1 MFRFNPEKE
10 LKKIQH
16 GGRNRFIFFSFLL
29 LVIAVVGTSYAFYQV
44 RYSRR
49 IIYTRVKINRKD
61 IELAVK
67 VDGVSQTNFPK
78 QTDGVVYD
86 GLECTTEGITTAT
99 WNYGTWSLDLNSTG
113 PNKCTI
119 LFKKGTLSS
128 LSEVCTDNMPLNE
141 CIAQHGL
148 EVANIAEDTSSD
160 RNLRY
165 IGATP
170 NNYIWYNCKSYDS
183 LTEANAQDSTHD
195 CERWRIIGLM
205 NDVVEVTNYRAID
218 RVKIIKA
225 DSIGKRA
232 WHSSAVNNWAKA
244 SLNTSF
250 LNSTSYYL
258 KNGYTFTD
266 TDSNTH
272 KGITTASKAMIEKVV
287 WDLGGPANSTNVT
300 TSQFYEA
307 ERSTTVNGSNANHYD
322 NLIGLMYPSD
332 YGYATSGGETYNR
345 QKCLDTILYNWSSDQ
360 DVTAYTDCAEKDWL
374 LDTSAIQWTL
384 TPNSSSSSHYVFSVS
399 ASGLVYDYSATS
411 AIGVRP
417 TLYLTSSVKIK
428 SGEGN
433 GSSETPYI
441 LVP

>member
-1 MFRFNPEKE
+1 MFRFNPERE

-29 LVIAVVGTSYAFYQV
+29 LIIAVVGTSYAFYQV

-49 IIYTRVKINRKD
+49 IIYTKVKINRKD

-67 VDGVSQTNFPK
+67 VEGEEGNRTTFPNKDEGLIYSGINCDNEGV
-78 QTDGVVYD
+78 
-86 GLECTTEGITTAT
+86 TTAT

-119 LFKKGTLSS
+119 LFKKGTIPS
-128 LSEVCTDNMPLNE
+128 LSDVCTDNMPLNE
-141 CIAQHGL
+141 CIAKHGL
-148 EVANIAEDTSSD
+148 EVANIAEDDSTGH
-160 RNLRY
+160 NLRY

-170 NNYIWYNCKSYDS
+170 NNYIWFNCDDYIN
-183 LTEANAQDSTHD
+183 LTQSSAASQ
-195 CERWRIIGLM
+195 CERWRIVGLM
-205 NDVVEVTNYRAID
+205 TVTEGTSGKYRIVD
-218 RVKIIKA
+218 DVKIIRA
-225 DSIGKRA
+225 DSLGSRA
-232 WHSSAVNNWAKA
+232 WHSSNVNNWAKA
-244 SLNTSF
+244 QLNTSF

-287 WDLGGPANSTNVT
+287 WDLGGPKSYSNVT

-307 ERSTTVNGSNANHYD
+307 ERSTTVYGSNANHYD

-345 QKCLDTILYNWSSDQ
+345 QKCLDTILYNWSSDR
-360 DVTAYTDCAEKDWL
+360 DATARTDCAGNDWL
-374 LDTSAIQWTL
+374 LNSTQWTI
-384 TPNSSSSSHYVFSVS
+384 TPIGS
-399 ASGLVYDYSATS
+399 ASVLYVDGYGNVDSELATHTL
-411 AIGVRP
+411 GVHP
-417 TLYLTSSVKIK
+417 SLYLLSSVKIK
-428 SGEGN
+428 SGKGN
-433 GSSETPYI
+433 GSEGSPYI

>member
-16 GGRNRFIFFSFLL
+16 GGRNRFIFISFLL

-67 VDGVSQTNFPK
+67 VEGETENRKEFPNRNE
-78 QTDGVVYD
+78 
-86 GLECTTEGITTAT
+86 GLIYSGITCDTEGITTAT

-119 LFKKGTLSS
+119 SFKKKPTTTGTLSS
-128 LSEVCTDNMPLNE
+128 LCIDKMPLNE
-141 CIAQHGL
+141 CMQEHGL
-148 EVANIAEDTSSD
+148 EVANIVIDETEDG
-160 RNLRY
+160 NLRY

-183 LTEANAQDSTHD
+183 LTNSNATDTTHD
-195 CERWRIIGLM
+195 CEKWRIIGLI
-205 NDVVEVTNYRAID
+205 NVVEVTNYRSTD
-218 RVKIIKA
+218 RVKIIRA
-225 DSIGKRA
+225 ESIGSRS

-258 KNGYTFTD
+258 KNGYTW
-266 TDSNTH
+266 TDSNSVKQ
-272 KGITTASKAMIEKVV
+272 KGITTASKAMIQSVV
-287 WDLGGPANSTNVT
+287 WDLGGPTSNAST

-307 ERSTTVNGSNANHYD
+307 ERSTTVYGSNANHYD

-332 YGYATSGGETYNR
+332 YGYATSGGVTYNR
-345 QKCLDTILYNWSSDQ
+345 QECLDYILSEWDGLGYKE
-360 DVTAYTDCAEKDWL
+360 DCVGNDWL
-374 LDTSAIQWTL
+374 FISNRSQFTISPLSQ
-384 TPNSSSSSHYVFSVS
+384 NSSSVFSVFY
-399 ASGLVYDYSATS
+399 SGDVYGSDVTS
-411 AIGVRP
+411 NSYAVRP
-417 TLYLTSSVKIK
+417 SLYLTSSVKIK
-428 SGEGN
+428 SGEGD
-433 GSSETPYI
+433 GSSTNPYI
-441 LVP
+441 LIP